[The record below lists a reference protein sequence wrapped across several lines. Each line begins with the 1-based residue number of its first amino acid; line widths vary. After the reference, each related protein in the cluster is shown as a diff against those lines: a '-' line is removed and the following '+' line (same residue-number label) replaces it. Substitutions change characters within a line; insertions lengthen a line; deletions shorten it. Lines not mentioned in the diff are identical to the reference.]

1 MLFKKYKNYLK
12 LKIVVNE
19 YNRLNPTETV
29 SLKSVIKSINNLSDD
44 LEVNGVIDALNGI
57 Y

>member
-19 YNRLNPTETV
+19 YNRINQEQI
-29 SLKSVIKSINNLSDD
+29 SLKSVLKSINNLSDD

>member
-12 LKIVVNE
+12 LKIFISE
-19 YNRLNPTETV
+19 YNRLNPEEPV
-29 SLKSVIKSINNLSDD
+29 SLKATLKSINNLSDD

>member
-12 LKIVVNE
+12 LLIAVQK
-19 YNRLNPTETV
+19 YNQDNLEETI
-29 SLKSVIKSINNLSDD
+29 SFNHTLKSIKNLSDD
-44 LEVNGVIDALNGI
+44 FEVDGVIDALNDI

>member
-12 LKIVVNE
+12 LRVAISQYNQCSTAEKISFKQIIN
-19 YNRLNPTETV
+19 
-29 SLKSVIKSINNLSDD
+29 SISDLTDD
-44 LEVNGVIDALNGI
+44 LEVNGVIDSLNGI

>member
-19 YNRLNPTETV
+19 YNRINEDQISFKQT
-29 SLKSVIKSINNLSDD
+29 IKSIKNLSDD
-44 LEVNGVIDALNGI
+44 LEVNGVIDTLNGI